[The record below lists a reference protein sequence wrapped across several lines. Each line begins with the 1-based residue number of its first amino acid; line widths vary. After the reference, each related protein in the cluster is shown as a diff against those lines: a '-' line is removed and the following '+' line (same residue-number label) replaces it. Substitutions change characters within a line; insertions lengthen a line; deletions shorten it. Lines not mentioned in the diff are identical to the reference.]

1 MNKRKQNERK
11 FINWKSTETDG
22 RLYWYEVTGRMGW
35 TARYIKEVDKNE
47 KTLRFLQKIYDENGN
62 LIEIHEKYPIDKGHK
77 KI

>member
-47 KTLRFLQKIYDENGN
+47 KTLRFFAGN
-62 LIEIHEKYPIDKGHK
+62 L
-77 KI
+77 